1 MCFLALSLRF
11 KQVIAVR
18 RDLKIGRGKTA
29 AQVAHAS
36 LTSYLE
42 VLKRR
47 PAWAEAWL
55 RQGQKKVVVAVKDLE
70 ELFSLRDEAE
80 AAGIPTALIQ
90 DAGLTQLEPGTIT
103 ALGIG
108 PAPEELIDKVTGH
121 LSLL

>member
-1 MCFLALSLRF
+1 
-11 KQVIAVR
+11 
-18 RDLKIGRGKTA
+18 
-29 AQVAHAS
+29 
-36 LTSYLE
+36 
-42 VLKRR
+42 
-47 PAWAEAWL
+47 
-55 RQGQKKVVVAVKDLE
+55 VKDLE